1 MKKSKVNHLET
12 TRDTNKCALVT
23 ASSKGLGKAIAQTFS
38 ENGYDII
45 LHGRDVNKVEK
56 TKKLLEKNNVK
67 VHPLVGDLRDSNFL
81 TQLSKVS
88 ENKISVLVNNA
99 AIPCYGLTLNDMKY
113 EQITE
118 SLNTNLISPI
128 LLTQKI
134 YPLFRKQGYG
144 SIININSIVG
154 KEPKKFRSVH
164 SATKWGLKGFS
175 KSLRIEA
182 EDFGI
187 KVINVY
193 PTRIK
198 TVKEYTYGLEPKLVA
213 EKIYDEYVNG
223 KNKGELIID
232 GRPKEFRPRGVSYD
246 NK

>member
-1 MKKSKVNHLET
+1 MKKSKVNHSEMMQ
-12 TRDTNKCALVT
+12 DTNKWVLVT
-23 ASSKGLGKAIAQTFS
+23 ASSKGLGKAIAQTFADY
-38 ENGYDII
+38 GYDII
-45 LHGRDVNKVEK
+45 LHGRDVNKVKK
-56 TKKLLEKNNVK
+56 TKKLLEKNNIK
-67 VHPLVGDLRDSNFL
+67 VYDIVGDLTDSNFI
-81 TQLSKVS
+81 TQLSKIS

-99 AIPCYGLTLNDMKY
+99 AIPCYGLPLNDMKY
-113 EQITE
+113 EQIAE
-118 SLNTNLISPI
+118 SLNTDLISPI

-134 YPLFRKQGYG
+134 YSLFKKQGYG

-182 EDFGI
+182 EEDGI

-213 EKIYDEYVNG
+213 EQIYNEYVNG

-232 GRPKEFRPRGVSYD
+232 GRPEEFKPKGVGYD